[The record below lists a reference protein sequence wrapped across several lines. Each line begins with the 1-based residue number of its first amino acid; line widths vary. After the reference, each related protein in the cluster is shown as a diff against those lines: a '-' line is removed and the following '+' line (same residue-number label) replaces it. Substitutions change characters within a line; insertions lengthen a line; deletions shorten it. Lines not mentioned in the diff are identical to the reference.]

1 MPGLLQVVVGPIY
14 DALYSISAIERQ
26 RKKIVPEARGVVL
39 EIGIGEGLN
48 LAHYDP
54 ARVTRVIGID
64 PDIDT
69 MAKAR
74 RRGASAPVRVDLVE
88 ASAEHIP
95 FASRSFD
102 TVVLTYSSGA
112 IDDIATA
119 LTEMRRVLKP
129 SGHLIFCEHGRSHDR
144 DVARLQDRIDP
155 WWQQMSRGSHLNR
168 DLVVLLDNA
177 GFRIEMLDTFYALPR
192 PKVLSFHY
200 VGSAVLAG

>member
-14 DALYSISAIERQ
+14 DALYSMSAIERQ
-26 RKKIVPEARGVVL
+26 REKIVPEARGVVL

-48 LAHYDP
+48 LPFYDP
-54 ARVTRVIGID
+54 ARVSRVIGID
-64 PDIDT
+64 PHLDS
-69 MAKAR
+69 MAKVR
-74 RRGASAPVRVDLVE
+74 RRCSRAPIAVDLVE
-88 ASAEHIP
+88 ASAERIP
-95 FASRSFD
+95 FASGSFD

-112 IDDIATA
+112 IADIATA
-119 LTEMRRVLKP
+119 LAEMRRVLKP
-129 SGHLIFCEHGRSHDR
+129 EGHLIFCDHGRSHDR

-155 WWQQMSRGSHLNR
+155 WWQRLARGSHLNR

-177 GFRIEMLDTFYALPR
+177 GFRIEMLDTFYAMRR

>member
-1 MPGLLQVVVGPIY
+1 MPGLLQVVVRPIY
-14 DALYSISAIERQ
+14 DALYSISAIQRQ
-26 RKKIVPEARGVVL
+26 RKKIVPEAQGVVL

-48 LAHYDP
+48 LPYYDP
-54 ARVTRVIGID
+54 AKVTRVIGID
-64 PDIDT
+64 PDLDS

-74 RRGASAPVRVDLVE
+74 RRCARAPVSVDLVE
-88 ASAEHIP
+88 ASAEQIP
-95 FASRSFD
+95 FASGSFD

-112 IDDIATA
+112 IADIATA

-129 SGHLIFCEHGRSHDR
+129 TGHLIFCEHGRSHDR
-144 DVARLQDRIDP
+144 EVARLQDRLDP
-155 WWQQMSRGSHLNR
+155 WWQQIRGTHLNR
-168 DLVVLLDNA
+168 DLVVLLDDA

>member
-1 MPGLLQVVVGPIY
+1 MPGLLQVIVGPLY

-26 RKKIVPEARGVVL
+26 RKKIVPEAQGVVL

-48 LAHYDP
+48 LPWYDP
-54 ARVTRVIGID
+54 AKVERVVGID
-64 PDIDT
+64 PDIDS

-74 RRGASAPVRVDLVE
+74 RRCSRTPVRVDLVE

-95 FASRSFD
+95 FDRRSFD

-112 IDDIATA
+112 IADIASA
-119 LTEMRRVLKP
+119 LVEMRRVLKP
-129 SGHLIFCEHGRSHDR
+129 AGHLIFCDHGRSPRPRRGAAAGPHRPVVAADPRLAPQPRPCRAARRCGLPHR
-144 DVARLQDRIDP
+144 DAR
-155 WWQQMSRGSHLNR
+155 HL
-168 DLVVLLDNA
+168 LCPA
-177 GFRIEMLDTFYALPR
+177 PR